1 MGDGEMSFPQKV
13 LQIAN
18 DIKTM
23 KIRGAGKI
31 ARSAAEAMK
40 EAALDYS
47 GEADLVAFKKYMVNV
62 AKLLVSTRPTAVSLP
77 NAVIY
82 VLKSLREATS
92 FNEARNNVVTY
103 ADAFIRNSYEAVRR
117 ISEIGAKRIKE
128 GSIVLTHCHSTT
140 AVEVIARAYREGR
153 VIKVYNTETR
163 PFLQG
168 RITFA
173 HLRKYGVPV
182 VQIPDSAVRY
192 IMNEV
197 DYVVVGADTVTSNG
211 AVVNKI
217 GTSQVA
223 LAAKESRVRVYVA
236 AESYKFSPLTLVGEL
251 VKIEFRDPEEV
262 VSREW
267 LSKHP
272 GVQVLNPVF
281 DVTPPEYIDAI
292 ITEYGILPPQAAILI
307 LIDKLGWTLDSI
319 KYSENIL
326 ENLERIIE

>member
-1 MGDGEMSFPQKV
+1 MSFPQKV

>member
-1 MGDGEMSFPQKV
+1 MSFPQKV

-103 ADAFIRNSYEAVRR
+103 ADAFIRNSDEAVRR

>member
-1 MGDGEMSFPQKV
+1 MSFPQKV

-103 ADAFIRNSYEAVRR
+103 ADAFIRNSDEAVRR

-262 VSREW
+262 VPREW

>member
-1 MGDGEMSFPQKV
+1 MSFPQKV

-40 EAALDYS
+40 EAALGYS
-47 GEADLVAFKKYMVNV
+47 GEADFMAFKKYMVNV

-82 VLKSLREATS
+82 VLKSLRETTS
-92 FNEARNNVVTY
+92 FNEARNNIVAY
-103 ADAFIRNSYEAVRR
+103 ADKFIRNSDEAVRR

-128 GSIVLTHCHSTT
+128 GSIVLTHCHSTA

-236 AESYKFSPLTLVGEL
+236 AESYKFSPLTLIGEL

-262 VSREW
+262 VPHEW
-267 LSKHP
+267 LERHP
-272 GVQVLNPVF
+272 GVKVLNPVF

-292 ITEYGILPPQAAILI
+292 ITEYGVLPPQAAILI
-307 LIDKLGWTLDSI
+307 LVDKLGWTLDSI
-319 KYSENIL
+319 KYSDNIL
-326 ENLERIIE
+326 GNLEKIIE

>member
-103 ADAFIRNSYEAVRR
+103 ADTFIRNSDEAVRR

>member
-1 MGDGEMSFPQKV
+1 MPQSV

-23 KIRGAGKI
+23 RIRGAGRI

-40 EAALDYS
+40 LAALDYR
-47 GEADLVAFKKYMVNV
+47 GDTDLVAFKNYMVDV

-82 VLKSLREATS
+82 VLRSLRDSANFE
-92 FNEARNNVVTY
+92 EARINIITR
-103 ADAFIRNSYEAVRR
+103 ADEFIKNSDEAVRR
-117 ISEIGAKRIKE
+117 ISDIGSKRIKE
-128 GSIVLTHCHSTT
+128 GSVVLTHCHSTA
-140 AVEVIARAYREGR
+140 AVEVIAKAFKEGR
-153 VIKVYNTETR
+153 ILRVYNTETR

-173 HLRKYGVPV
+173 HLRRYGVPA

-223 LAAKESRVRVYVA
+223 LAAKESRVRVYVV
-236 AESYKFSPLTLVGEL
+236 AESYKFSPMTLIGEL

-262 VSREW
+262 VPREW
-267 LSKHP
+267 LDKHP

-292 ITEYGILPPQAAILI
+292 VTEYGVLPPQSAILI

-326 ENLERIIE
+326 GNLEKIIE

>member
-1 MGDGEMSFPQKV
+1 MKFPESV

-40 EAALDYS
+40 KAALEYP
-47 GEADLVAFKKYMVNV
+47 GEHDLDSFRKYMVET
-62 AKLLVSTRPTAVSLP
+62 ARLLISTRPTAVSLP

-82 VLKSLREATS
+82 VLKALRNAS
-92 FNEARNNVVTY
+92 SYSEARESIVKT
-103 ADAFIRNSYEAVRR
+103 ADSFVENSLNAVKR
-117 ISEIGAKRIKE
+117 ISEFGAKRIKE
-128 GSIVLTHCHSTT
+128 NSVVLTHCHSST

-153 VIKVYNTETR
+153 VVKVYNTETR
-163 PFLQG
+163 PFFQG
-168 RITFA
+168 RITFS
-173 HLRKYGVPV
+173 HLKSYGVPV

-192 IMNEV
+192 VMHEV

-223 LAAKESRVRVYVA
+223 LVAKEARVRVYVA
-236 AESYKFSPLTLVGEL
+236 AESYKFSPLTLIGEL
-251 VKIEFRDPEEV
+251 VKIEYRDPEEV
-262 VSREW
+262 VPREW
-267 LSKHP
+267 IEKHP
-272 GVQVLNPVF
+272 GVRILNPVF

-292 ITEYGILPPQAAILI
+292 ITEYGVLPPQAAILI
-307 LIDKLGWTLDSI
+307 LIDKLGWTLESI

-326 ENLERIIE
+326 ENLEKILE